1 LEADIPTLEDHL
13 RTYLQRPDVLEQLKP
28 LEEAPKRFI
37 DFFAMV
43 GLMIVK
49 MAELPP
55 SRGYEPLLMIQ
66 YGVDRILAR
75 GMARIVIRHG
85 KRRAAEGRHHR
96 RVFDAIRFL
105 AERHRRPSAVFLRAQ
120 LLLDAWDETSII
132 ETVFDEIGLCGTEF
146 IGLLKALV
154 EGRDVDHRR
163 TTEIAARIAPH
174 LSVARGPK
182 ISAPSAAHEF
192 FLTGLT
198 RIKGARAYTWSTQED
213 DFSDSVTKAT
223 RLEFDEPD
231 FDPRPAHRRVR
242 AGRGVKLD

>member
-75 GMARIVIRHG
+75 GMARIVMPR
-85 KRRAAEGRHHR
+85 
-96 RVFDAIRFL
+96 
-105 AERHRRPSAVFLRAQ
+105 Q
-120 LLLDAWDETSII
+120 
-132 ETVFDEIGLCGTEF
+132 
-146 IGLLKALV
+146 
-154 EGRDVDHRR
+154 
-163 TTEIAARIAPH
+163 
-174 LSVARGPK
+174 
-182 ISAPSAAHEF
+182 
-192 FLTGLT
+192 
-198 RIKGARAYTWSTQED
+198 
-213 DFSDSVTKAT
+213 AT
-223 RLEFDEPD
+223 RRGRSTSSTCLRRHPVFSGAP
-231 FDPRPAHRRVR
+231 PPAQRGLP
-242 AGRGVKLD
+242 AGAASP